1 MSRAIFIGASLA
13 LALASFSG
21 IANAQQCRNASGKFI
36 ACPTSAAPPTRCKDA
51 SGKFAKCSAPGAVP
65 ITASVKPPIK
75 PSVKAASVKPPVK
88 PSVTPVALSVKPK
101 PATSTKPK

>member
-36 ACPTSAAPPTRCKDA
+36 ACPTSAAPATRCKDA

-65 ITASVKPPIK
+65 GPRVQNRVVIVS
-75 PSVKAASVKPPVK
+75 S
-88 PSVTPVALSVKPK
+88 
-101 PATSTKPK
+101 TSRGRPRVLWEGR